1 MRRVIVQSKDVA
13 IIIVFFLS
21 LEISLLLAWQ
31 IIAPLRWER
40 EVLSI
45 DENGYPTKSVGM
57 CTSEKN
63 MEFVIPYAVLNL
75 GCLLYALYLCY
86 VTRNIPSHLNE
97 GKWITASI
105 IGIFQVLLLGIPI
118 HIIVSTVANAY
129 FFVRACLMFIV
140 SMSVTCFI
148 FIPKL
153 IRLYWPQDQASN
165 PSRMHST
172 KQRAQQSRISSWK
185 QSRKYSSDEDCG
197 RLSEIESQVS
207 RKSWKWSFA
216 KKDCK
221 EDSEKYSSTK
231 VSYDNSQA

>member
-1 MRRVIVQSKDVA
+1 M
-13 IIIVFFLS
+13 
-21 LEISLLLAWQ
+21 
-31 IIAPLRWER
+31 
-40 EVLSI
+40 
-45 DENGYPTKSVGM
+45 G
-57 CTSEKN
+57 
-63 MEFVIPYAVLNL
+63 
-75 GCLLYALYLCY
+75 
-86 VTRNIPSHLNE
+86 
-97 GKWITASI
+97 
-105 IGIFQVLLLGIPI
+105 LLGIPI

-185 QSRKYSSDEDCG
+185 QSSKY
-197 RLSEIESQVS
+197 
-207 RKSWKWSFA
+207 WKLSFA

-231 VSYDNSQA
+231 VSYDNYQA